1 MGSINDF
8 NVFKPKEII
17 MKVVQTKECLTCEN
31 LIKDKMMDDYI
42 CKLETQAMDEFIGK
56 TKLEIEFNEK
66 TRRCLKD

>member
-1 MGSINDF
+1 
-8 NVFKPKEII
+8 